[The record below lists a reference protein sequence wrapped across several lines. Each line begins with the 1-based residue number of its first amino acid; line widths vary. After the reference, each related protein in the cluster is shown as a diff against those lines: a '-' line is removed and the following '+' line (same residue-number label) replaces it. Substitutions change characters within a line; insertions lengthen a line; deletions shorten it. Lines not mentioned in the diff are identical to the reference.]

1 MENNQDDSFL
11 QMNLDN
17 DGGHILTQT
26 VRWSRFLAIVGIVGI
41 SICLLALALAGSAIL
56 AAVSKLAPGLDALAG
71 LGSAIVIVFV
81 LVIFAIFGFVVYM
94 LYRFSVLTRKAIEQQ
109 DQAMLAEGM
118 RCLKI
123 YFIATGIFAILGLLG
138 NLLSVIIKL
147 FHS

>member
-11 QMNLDN
+11 QMHLDY
-17 DGGHILTQT
+17 DGGHILTET
-26 VRWSRFLAIVGIVGI
+26 VRWSRFLAIVGIVGL
-41 SICLLALALAGSAIL
+41 SICLLACALAGSAIL

-81 LVIFAIFGFVVYM
+81 LVIFAIVGFVVYM

-109 DQAMLAEGM
+109 DQTMLAEGM

-123 YFIATGIFAILGLLG
+123 YFLTTGIFAILGLLG
-138 NLLSVIIKL
+138 NLLSITKL